1 MNGTVDIQQLL
12 PWVKQSLADNTCR
25 LGQGYQGQTLL
36 YKQDGVQI
44 VIKTPHGRGL
54 IKYFHIRMLRH
65 EHEVYLLLQD
75 VAAVPKCYGLI
86 DNTYLAIEYIEAKT
100 IRQDRPVNDSPY
112 YQQLLSTIKQ
122 LHARNVAHMDLKK
135 KENLLVN
142 NQEQPVVIDFG
153 AAVIYKPGF
162 HPFNHYLYR
171 LAKRFDFNA
180 WIKHKY
186 MRRLHEISENDLQY
200 FDRTITERIASKIK
214 KHYRWMKK
222 GIANSRSKN

>member
-1 MNGTVDIQQLL
+1 
-12 PWVKQSLADNTCR
+12 
-25 LGQGYQGQTLL
+25 
-36 YKQDGVQI
+36 
-44 VIKTPHGRGL
+44 
-54 IKYFHIRMLRH
+54 MLRH

-86 DNTYLAIEYIEAKT
+86 DNTYLAIEYIDAKT
-100 IRQDRPVNDSPY
+100 IRQNRPVNDSPFF
-112 YQQLLSTIKQ
+112 QRLLSTIKQ

-135 KENLLVN
+135 KENLLVD

-162 HPFNHYLYR
+162 HPFNRYLYR

-186 MRRLHEISENDLQY
+186 MGRLHEISDNDWQY
-200 FDRTITERIASKIK
+200 FDRTLTERIASNIK
-214 KHYRWMKK
+214 RHYRRMKK
-222 GIANSRSKN
+222 SMANSRSKN

>member
-12 PWVKQSLADNTCR
+12 PWVEQSLADNTHQ
-25 LGQGYQGQTLL
+25 LAQGYQGQALL
-36 YKQDGVQI
+36 YRQDGLQI

-54 IKYFHIRMLRH
+54 IKYFHTRMLRH

-86 DNTYLAIEYIEAKT
+86 DNTYLAIEYIDAKT
-100 IRQDRPVNDSPY
+100 IRQERPVNDSPF
-112 YQQLLSTIKQ
+112 YQRLLSAIKQ

-135 KENLLVN
+135 KENLLVD

-153 AAVIYKPGF
+153 AAVMYKPGF
-162 HPFNHYLYR
+162 HPFNHYFYR
-171 LAKRFDFNA
+171 LAKQFDFNA

-186 MRRLHEISENDLQY
+186 MGRLHEISDNDLQY
-200 FDRTITERIASKIK
+200 FDRTLTERIASNIK
-214 KHYRWMKK
+214 RHYQRMKK
-222 GIANSRSKN
+222 CIANSRSKN

>member
-12 PWVKQSLADNTCR
+12 PWVEQSLADNTHQ
-25 LGQGYQGQTLL
+25 LAQGYQGQTLL
-36 YKQDGVQI
+36 YKQDGLQI

-54 IKYFHIRMLRH
+54 IKYFHTRMLRH
-65 EHEVYLLLQD
+65 EHEVYLLLHD

-86 DNTYLAIEYIEAKT
+86 GNTYLAIEYIDAKT
-100 IRQDRPVNDSPY
+100 IRQDRPVNDSPF
-112 YQQLLSTIKQ
+112 YQRLLTTIKQ

-135 KENLLVN
+135 KENLLVD

-162 HPFNHYLYR
+162 HPVNRLLYR
-171 LAKRFDFNA
+171 LAKQFDFNA

-186 MRRLHEISENDLQY
+186 MGRLHEISDNDLQY
-200 FDRTITERIASKIK
+200 FDRTLTERIASNIK
-214 KHYRWMKK
+214 RHYLRMKK
-222 GIANSRSKN
+222 SMANSRSKN